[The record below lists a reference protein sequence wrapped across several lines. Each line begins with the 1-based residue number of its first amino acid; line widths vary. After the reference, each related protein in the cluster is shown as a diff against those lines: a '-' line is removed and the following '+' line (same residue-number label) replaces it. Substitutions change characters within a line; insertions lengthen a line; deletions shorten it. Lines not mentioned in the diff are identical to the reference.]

1 MKIKNLLYLLLI
13 ITFYNCSYVNEDD
26 LTEEI
31 IIEDYV
37 SYAGNIKDIIDTNC
51 IMCHSNPPVD
61 GAPMPLTTYDN
72 VKDAIENR
80 GLINRISSTDLG
92 FGMPFGGPR
101 LPQNLIDLIVL
112 WEEEGLLEN

>member
-13 ITFYNCSYVNEDD
+13 ITFYNCSYVNDEN

-31 IIEDYV
+31 IIDDYV
-37 SYAGNIKDIIDTNC
+37 NYEDQIKDIIDTNC
-51 IMCHSNPPVD
+51 ISCHNNPPEN
-61 GAPMPLTTYDN
+61 GAPMPLTTYNN

-92 FGMPFGGPR
+92 FSMPFGGPT